1 MKRVI
6 TSFKN
11 ANKDLL
17 RAISQEY
24 PKGVEDDVLVNYPKA
39 GGGSIR
45 ALEIILDDCIYLVK
59 MENEEYFQK
68 YLAAEEDDDIEDDE
82 DLLDEDLEDEDLEG
96 DTDSDLGED

>member
-1 MKRVI
+1 MKRII

-17 RAISQEY
+17 NAITNEF
-24 PKGVEDDVLVNYPKA
+24 PKGVEDEQLVNYPKA
-39 GGGSIR
+39 GGGNIR

-68 YLAAEEDDDIEDDE
+68 FLAKDDDDDDDEDIEDDIEDDIE
-82 DLLDEDLEDEDLEG
+82 IDEDIEG
-96 DTDSDLGED
+96 EEG